1 MINLS
6 KIGRVFY
13 GIALAG
19 TGISTI
25 YFNAYPYYL
34 LPPLHFLTP
43 GPAILHYLTG
53 TILILVGA
61 CIVFEKKIRMATLLF
76 SGLLLLIFCF
86 LYIPYQLMDI
96 PKHLQLAEWE
106 NAEKELSLAGG
117 ALVIAGCFSEIN
129 EKPLHRFLGK
139 LVPLGDVF
147 VAIPIISFGILHFQF
162 AKDVSTMVP
171 TWIPYPIFWT
181 YLAGIGLLGSGI
193 SIILKIKTRL
203 ILSVLG
209 TIILIWFLILHIPE
223 TLASS
228 YADLGGEI
236 ASTFL
241 ALIYSGIA
249 FVIAGTAK
257 KKIENT

>member
-6 KIGRVFY
+6 SIGRIFY

-25 YFNAYPYYL
+25 YFNDYPYYL

-43 GPAILHYLTG
+43 GAAIFHYIVG
-53 TILILVGA
+53 TLLFLVGI
-61 CIVFEKKIRMATLLF
+61 CIVFQKKIRTVSFLF
-76 SGLLLLIFCF
+76 GCLLLLVFCF
-86 LYIPYQLMDI
+86 LYIPYQFMDY

-106 NAEKELSLAGG
+106 NSEKELSLVAG
-117 ALVIAGCFSEIN
+117 AFIIAACFSEKTEN
-129 EKPLHRFLGK
+129 PFSRFGGRQMGLGSI
-139 LVPLGDVF
+139 LF
-147 VAIPIISFGILHFQF
+147 SIPIISFGILHFKF

-193 SIILKIKTRL
+193 SIILKIKTRFIAAL
-203 ILSVLG
+203 LG
-209 TIILIWFLILHIPE
+209 TIIFIWFAILHIPE
-223 TLASS
+223 TIASS

-236 ASTFL
+236 PSTFL
-241 ALIYSGIA
+241 ALAYSGMA
-249 FVIAGTAK
+249 FVIAGAAK
-257 KKIENT
+257 KKV

>member
-1 MINLS
+1 MFFMRNLS
-6 KIGRVFY
+6 NIGRIFY

-19 TGISTI
+19 TGFRLFILMPILTI
-25 YFNAYPYYL
+25 YC
-34 LPPLHFLTP
+34 LPSHFLTP
-43 GPAILHYLTG
+43 GPAILHYISG

-61 CIVFEKKIRMATLLF
+61 CIVFEKKIRPAALLF
-76 SGLLLLIFCF
+76 SGVLLLIFCF

-106 NAEKELSLAGG
+106 NGEKELSLAGG
-117 ALVIAGCFSEIN
+117 AFVIAGCFSGIN
-129 EKPLHRFLGK
+129 EKPLYRFLGK

-193 SIILKIKTRL
+193 SIILKIKTRFIASL
-203 ILSVLG
+203 LG
-209 TIILIWFLILHIPE
+209 TIIFIWFAILHIPE
-223 TLASS
+223 TLH
-228 YADLGGEI
+228 L
-236 ASTFL
+236 L
-241 ALIYSGIA
+241 MLIWVVKLPA
-249 FVIAGTAK
+249 HF
-257 KKIENT
+257 

>member
-6 KIGRVFY
+6 RIGRIFY

-43 GPAILHYLTG
+43 GPAILHYITG

-61 CIVFEKKIRMATLLF
+61 SIVFEKKIRMVSLLF
-76 SGLLLLIFCF
+76 GFVLLLIFCF
-86 LYIPYQLMDI
+86 LYIPYQFID
-96 PKHLQLAEWE
+96 KHLQLAEWE
-106 NAEKELSLAGG
+106 NAEKELSLAAG
-117 ALVIAGCFSEIN
+117 AFIIAACFSEKKEN
-129 EKPLHRFLGK
+129 SSNMFGGK
-139 LVPLGDVF
+139 LMTIGSILF
-147 VAIPIISFGILHFQF
+147 SIPIISFSILHFKF

-203 ILSVLG
+203 IATVLG
-209 TIILIWFLILHIPE
+209 IIIFIWFVTIHVPGVI
-223 TLASS
+223 TSS
-228 YADLGGEI
+228 FDDLGGQI
-236 ASTFL
+236 ISAFL

-249 FVIAGTAK
+249 FIIAGSSK
-257 KKIENT
+257 KKVVNI